1 MDQNLL
7 TAALEGL
14 LAQRARIDEQI
25 ERVRAMLAP
34 SETPKPERLTDAG
47 RERIAEA
54 QRKRWAEFR
63 KRGAA

>member
-1 MDQNLL
+1 MDQKLL

-25 ERVRAMLAP
+25 ERVRAMLAVP
-34 SETPKPERLTDAG
+34 ETPKQERLTDGG